1 MNKDELMQ
9 NLIQNLHKRYRND
22 PWLNE
27 LFNSTVLTL
36 DLIERELIFLYE
48 QFWFDTVD
56 AKFLPVYEKLLNIK
70 TNPNSSIE
78 DRRAFVEATW
88 KSSGGKCDIKL
99 IQAVCNSW
107 KNGNVTASFINGTI
121 QLKFIGEHGV
131 PKDLD
136 TLILKVDDV
145 KPTHL
150 PLTYV
155 FTYLLIKEIHNKIK
169 IKDLQTKKIM
179 EFAFNPR

>member
-9 NLIQNLHKRYRND
+9 NLIQNLHKCYRND

-27 LFNSTVLTL
+27 LFSSTVLTL
-36 DLIERELIFLYE
+36 DEIERELIFLYE

-56 AKFLPVYEKLLNIK
+56 EKFLPIYEKLLDIK
-70 TNPNSSIE
+70 TNPNSTIE
-78 DRRAFVEATW
+78 DRRALIEAKW

-107 KNGNVTASFINGTI
+107 KNGKVTASFINGTI
-121 QLKFIGEHGV
+121 QLKFNGESGV
-131 PKDLD
+131 PKNLD
-136 TLILKVDDV
+136 TLIFAVDDV

-150 PLTYV
+150 PLKYIFV
-155 FTYLLIKEIHNKIK
+155 YLLIKDIHNKMK